1 MLILLSLTM
10 TGLNVILVIINS
22 KFLKNK
28 HVSALA
34 QVHTMKYVYWF
45 SFYFYIPELY
55 HTWHHF
61 LPFHM
66 TALEIEILIFNF
78 YLQIFQIADYQIVP
92 NYSFRH

>member
-55 HTWHHF
+55 HT
-61 LPFHM
+61 
-66 TALEIEILIFNF
+66 
-78 YLQIFQIADYQIVP
+78 
-92 NYSFRH
+92 

>member
-22 KFLKNK
+22 KFVKNK

-45 SFYFYIPELY
+45 SFYFYRTLSY
-55 HTWHHF
+55 FT
-61 LPFHM
+61 PFFTISHDS
-66 TALEIEILIFNF
+66 TR
-78 YLQIFQIADYQIVP
+78 D
-92 NYSFRH
+92 